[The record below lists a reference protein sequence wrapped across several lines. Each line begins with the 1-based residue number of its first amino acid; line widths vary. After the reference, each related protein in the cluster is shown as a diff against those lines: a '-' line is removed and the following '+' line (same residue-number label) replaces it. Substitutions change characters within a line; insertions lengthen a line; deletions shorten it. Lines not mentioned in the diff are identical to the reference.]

1 MSKTHCEWQENQ
13 DGMWETACNHAFEFN
28 NAELDDENSP
38 INFCMFCGK
47 PMDLYPW
54 TEPTP

>member
-1 MSKTHCEWQENQ
+1 
-13 DGMWETACNHAFEFN
+13 MWETACNHAFEFN